1 MRSALGIPASVRKG
15 AAAFLFLSGLF
26 ALASC
31 SAPPTK
37 SFHLVN
43 TGAEPRSI
51 TLQLVKGDG
60 SAEEAYTLDKDVEP
74 GGQAWERVASGKYLA
89 SIWNAD
95 GKLVREIESVNA
107 LLKDKRSDFNPIVI
121 DAALDKNFALANINY
136 IYEGG
141 AIADMISGAVGAD
154 QTSLKIVKLYDGA
167 KAFEVAAQYRG
178 GTYFVDIF
186 TPKAQKSVAA
196 GAIVYALVP
205 ISAEI
210 KDMPTALRAVHKAVL
225 AKISP

>member
-1 MRSALGIPASVRKG
+1 MRTISHIPASIIKR
-15 AAAFLFLSGLF
+15 AATLLLAAGLCAFS
-26 ALASC
+26 SC

-51 TLQLVKGDG
+51 TLQLIKADG
-60 SAEEAYTLDKDVEP
+60 SAEEAYTLDKDLEP
-74 GGQAWERVASGKYLA
+74 GGQAWERVASGAYLA
-89 SIWNAD
+89 SIWNAE
-95 GKLVREIESVNA
+95 GKLIQEIQSVNA
-107 LLKDKRSDFNPIVI
+107 ILKDKKSDFNPIVI

-141 AIADMISGAVGAD
+141 AVADMISGAVGAD

-186 TPKAQKSVAA
+186 TPKAQKSVPA

-210 KDMPTALRAVHKAVL
+210 KDRPTAQRAVHKTVL
-225 AKISP
+225 GKISP